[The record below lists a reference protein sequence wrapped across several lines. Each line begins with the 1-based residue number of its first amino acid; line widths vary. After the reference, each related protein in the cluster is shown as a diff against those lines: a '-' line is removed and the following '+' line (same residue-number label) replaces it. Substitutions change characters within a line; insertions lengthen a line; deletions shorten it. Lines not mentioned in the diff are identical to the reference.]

1 MTEFKQGIGA
11 PETLTLSAMGEFDV
25 IDKLREIAES
35 GAKRVGAPT
44 PHVGSGDDSAVIEF
58 ETSNVAMSVD
68 MFVEEK
74 HFRTDWATGID
85 IGRRCAAASMSDICA
100 MGTMPTTLLVAMA
113 APSETP
119 FTLIRE
125 IFSGLVEEA
134 GIAGAQVVGGD
145 MSAGEKIVISV
156 TALGSCPKKGVLKR
170 SDAKVGD
177 VVAINGVLGRAAAG
191 LRVLQRGLRAP
202 RVLVDA
208 YRYPTIDY
216 AAGVEARKAGAHA
229 MMDISDGLIAD
240 LGHMARASHVT
251 VDIETASLRVTE
263 ELTSIAS
270 AFGVDPLQWVLTGG
284 DDNVLAATFSPGT
297 ELPPGFYSI
306 GQVREFS
313 DHVVTVDG
321 SPASEA
327 GGFSHFSA

>member
-1 MTEFKQGIGA
+1 MSESRQGNEV
-11 PETLTLSAMGEFDV
+11 PESLTLSAMGEFHI

-35 GAKRVGAPT
+35 GAQRVWAPA
-44 PHVGSGDDSAVIEF
+44 PLVGSGDDSAVIGF
-58 ETSNVAMSVD
+58 ETTNVAMSVD
-68 MFVEEK
+68 MFVEDK

-100 MGTMPTTLLVAMA
+100 MGTTPTTLLVAMS

-119 FTLIRE
+119 FALVRE
-125 IFSGLVEEA
+125 IFTGLVEEA
-134 GIAGAQVVGGD
+134 GNAGAQVVGGD
-145 MSAGEKIVISV
+145 MSAGDKITISV
-156 TALGSCPKKGVLKR
+156 TALGSCAKKGILTR
-170 SDAKVGD
+170 SGAKVGD

-216 AAGVEARKAGAHA
+216 TAGVQARNAGAHA

-240 LGHMARASHVT
+240 LGHMARASQVT

-297 ELPPGFYSI
+297 ELPPGFYCI
-306 GQVREFS
+306 GQVRDYA
-313 DHVVTVDG
+313 DHPVTVDG
-321 SPASEA
+321 SPAPSS